1 MIKKTTIFTFLLL
14 SLLFHGCSSK
24 NVTISN
30 EIVDYKLYEMLKEQY
45 IEWKGVRY
53 KLGGYSKKGI
63 DCSAFVQK
71 TFKDKLHTNIPRTT
85 AMQSKVGEE
94 VSMNNLK
101 TGDLIFFKTG
111 FNTRHVGIYLKDG
124 DFLHASTKKGVTISN
139 LENEYYLDHFWKI
152 QRVLY

>member
-53 KLGGYSKKGI
+53 KLGGYSKKELT
-63 DCSAFVQK
+63 AQHL
-71 TFKDKLHTNIPRTT
+71 FKKHLKINYILIFLELLHC
-85 AMQSKVGEE
+85 
-94 VSMNNLK
+94 NLK
-101 TGDLIFFKTG
+101 LEK
-111 FNTRHVGIYLKDG
+111 K
-124 DFLHASTKKGVTISN
+124 FLWIV
-139 LENEYYLDHFWKI
+139 
-152 QRVLY
+152 